1 MAKTK
6 PVSADFSS
14 LDPWVDGLVYAAK
27 ALGLSPSPERAKL
40 AGDLAADGP
49 VHTAVLTV
57 AQSVGLTGRYTN
69 TPLKKL
75 PSILLPVIAQTS
87 QNQIVVITAI
97 RGQRAEIT
105 YVLEGETLTKA
116 VSIDRLSA
124 ETKYPVLAVAPIER
138 VTDPRVDDFL
148 SPRSRSWFRQIFTGN
163 LSVLFELTAASFFS
177 SLIAIATSLFAM
189 QVYDRVV
196 PARSTT
202 TLWVLAS
209 GVAVALVLDFLI
221 RILRATI
228 TDQFGKKADLKLS
241 AMFFA
246 RTLDIR
252 SDARP
257 RSPGSLIAQ
266 LRDLDQIR
274 EFLTSTTFSAA
285 MDIPFVATFLFIIWM
300 LGGSIVF
307 VPLAAIPLVV
317 IPSLLFQVP
326 LARLSQEGMAESA
339 LRNAILME
347 LMYRIEDIKALQ
359 AEPRF
364 RRLWD
369 ETNAVNAAVSMK
381 QRLLGTILVNW
392 TQVVQQLAYAGVII
406 FGVYKVLDST
416 MSFGTLLACSI
427 LTSRAIAPLAQI
439 AATFSRLQ
447 NALVGRRG
455 LNELLKL
462 PIDHAFDKDAYHRP
476 VLAGNFIFENV
487 LYSYGQQD
495 KPALAITSLTI
506 RAGERIAVLGRVG
519 AGKSTFLRLAG
530 GLALPMRGRI
540 LLDQTD
546 LSLIDAADV
555 RRDTGFLLQDS
566 GLFYGT
572 IRDNLLIANPRAS
585 DEEILE
591 AMRISCADQLVVAQ
605 SHGLDLTIREGGAG
619 LSGGQ
624 KQSLILA
631 RTILRAPSIVLLDE
645 PTASLDE
652 ATERTVIENLKHWSK
667 GRTMLIATHRYPVLD
682 LVERVIVINNGLIAL
697 DGPKDE
703 VFAKLSAGPGQRVQK
718 IA

>member
-1 MAKTK
+1 M
-6 PVSADFSS
+6 
-14 LDPWVDGLVYAAK
+14 
-27 ALGLSPSPERAKL
+27 
-40 AGDLAADGP
+40 
-49 VHTAVLTV
+49 
-57 AQSVGLTGRYTN
+57 
-69 TPLKKL
+69 
-75 PSILLPVIAQTS
+75 
-87 QNQIVVITAI
+87 
-97 RGQRAEIT
+97 
-105 YVLEGETLTKA
+105 
-116 VSIDRLSA
+116 
-124 ETKYPVLAVAPIER
+124 
-138 VTDPRVDDFL
+138 
-148 SPRSRSWFRQIFTGN
+148 
-163 LSVLFELTAASFFS
+163 
-177 SLIAIATSLFAM
+177 
-189 QVYDRVV
+189 
-196 PARSTT
+196 
-202 TLWVLAS
+202 
-209 GVAVALVLDFLI
+209 
-221 RILRATI
+221 
-228 TDQFGKKADLKLS
+228 
-241 AMFFA
+241 
-246 RTLDIR
+246 
-252 SDARP
+252 
-257 RSPGSLIAQ
+257 
-266 LRDLDQIR
+266 
-274 EFLTSTTFSAA
+274 
-285 MDIPFVATFLFIIWM
+285 
-300 LGGSIVF
+300 
-307 VPLAAIPLVV
+307 VV
-317 IPSLLFQVP
+317 IPSLMFQVP

-347 LMYRIEDIKALQ
+347 SMYRIEDIKSLQ
-359 AEPRF
+359 AESRF
-364 RRLWD
+364 RRLWE
-369 ETNAVNAAVSMK
+369 ETNTVDAAVGMK

-652 ATERTVIENLKHWSK
+652 ATERTVIENLKHWSN

-682 LVERVIVINNGLIAL
+682 LVERVIVINNGVIAL